1 MLPVTA
7 PIPVLDAIAR
17 AHGRQFQRLPSPS
30 VEGQLEAGESYFLTT
45 LGHCDCDAPLGQ
57 SRSRGSDE
65 GEEARKLARKG
76 WSAAKV
82 ARALAQKRESAEA
95 SFQARDGEA
104 LVRWTDFVRAVLAS
118 GHVRELGLVL
128 HQYHGPL
135 DEDVTL
141 RERRRVKVTAAL
153 PEVLRDLDEDV
164 LHLFHASDLAHS
176 GRATRRASHISS
188 GRWHAELHRW
198 CSEPHRP
205 GSESYRSSTGA
216 RSMAFRA
223 PSITLRAPSIT
234 LRMPSMAP

>member
-45 LGHCDCDAPLGQ
+45 LGHCDCDARLGQ

-164 LHLFHASDLAHS
+164 LRARSPI
-176 GRATRRASHISS
+176 GRARNPTDRAQAPD
-188 GRWHAELHRW
+188 RWLSELHRSH
-198 CSEPHRP
+198 SEPHRSH
-205 GSESYRSSTGA
+205 SECHRWLPEPHRSGFVSHRWLSEGH
-216 RSMAFRA
+216 RWSR
-223 PSITLRAPSIT
+223 
-234 LRMPSMAP
+234 

>member
-65 GEEARKLARKG
+65 GEEARKLARKD

-82 ARALAQKRESAEA
+82 ARALAQKHESAEA
-95 SFQARDGEA
+95 SFQARAGEA
-104 LVRWTDFVRAVLAS
+104 LVRWTYFVRAVLAS
-118 GHVRELGLVL
+118 GYVRELGLVL

-164 LHLFHASDLAHS
+164 LRARSPI
-176 GRATRRASHISS
+176 GRARNPTDRAQAPD
-188 GRWHAELHRW
+188 RWLSELHRSH
-198 CSEPHRP
+198 SEPHRSH
-205 GSESYRSSTGA
+205 SECHRWLPEPHRSGFESHRWLSEGH
-216 RSMAFRA
+216 RWSR
-223 PSITLRAPSIT
+223 
-234 LRMPSMAP
+234 